1 MSAATKV
8 TIAVAILFAAVLGIY
23 YGFSGA
29 ARDGIEPPP
38 DALAQNPLPQPE
50 TPPAVPDRAAATSA
64 PPPAAPASAAGTGGI
79 LASDALRAV
88 PDDAGIGP
96 APAPGPAVLPPRE
109 EVWVVRA
116 PSLAEPVAPA
126 AATTALG
133 YRDYFVLDGDSL
145 WLIADAQLGDPLRWR
160 QIAEANPGVNPDRLL
175 PGTSLRIPMSGNGT
189 LNLNHGAAVV
199 PPPAAAPSGSTL
211 HAIRP
216 GDTLSE
222 IARTYYGDPA
232 RWRPIYNANRTAIGR
247 DPDRL
252 RVGLRL
258 VIPPLVT
265 PTRAPPT
272 RAAPPAAPPQ

>member
-38 DALAQNPLPQPE
+38 DALAENPLPRPE
-50 TPPAVPDRAAATSA
+50 TAPAVPDGAAAPSA
-64 PPPAAPASAAGTGGI
+64 PPPAAPASDAGTGGI

-88 PDDAGIGP
+88 PDAAESTP
-96 APAPGPAVLPPRE
+96 APAPGPAVMPPRE

-116 PSLAEPVAPA
+116 PSLAEPVAP
-126 AATTALG
+126 ALG

-175 PGTSLRIPMSGNGT
+175 PGTSLRIPMSGNGS
-189 LNLNHGAAVV
+189 LNLNHGAAVA
-199 PPPAAAPSGSTL
+199 PPPTAGPAGSTL
-211 HAIRP
+211 HAIQP
-216 GDTLSE
+216 GDSLSA

-232 RWRPIYNANRTAIGR
+232 RWRPIYNANRTAIGP

-252 RVGLRL
+252 RVGLPL
-258 VIPPLVT
+258 VIPPLAL
-265 PTRAPPT
+265 PTRV
-272 RAAPPAAPPQ
+272 APPAAPPQ

>member
-29 ARDGIEPPP
+29 ARDGVESAP
-38 DALAQNPLPQPE
+38 DAVAQNLLPQPE
-50 TPPAVPDRAAATSA
+50 TAVPPPSAPATPATS
-64 PPPAAPASAAGTGGI
+64 GGGGV
-79 LASDALRAV
+79 LASDALHTV
-88 PDDAGIGP
+88 PVAAESAP
-96 APAPGPAVLPPRE
+96 APAPAVMPARE
-109 EVWVVRA
+109 EIWVVRA
-116 PSLAEPVAPA
+116 PSLAEPIAGAAPA
-126 AATTALG
+126 TALG

-145 WLIADAQLGDPLRWR
+145 WVIADAQLGDPLRWR

-175 PGTSLRIPMSGNGT
+175 PGTSLRIPMPGNGT

-199 PPPAAAPSGSTL
+199 PPAPSGPAGSTL
-211 HAIRP
+211 HAIQP

-252 RVGLRL
+252 RVGTRL
-258 VIPPLVT
+258 VIPLLVS
-265 PTRAPPT
+265 PTQVPPTQVPPTQAPPT
-272 RAAPPAAPPQ
+272 AALPQ